1 MPSYKN
7 VTSSRQTLG
16 GKVVEPG
23 KVVCTTSYHNE
34 NDVKLLRVDDAPYF
48 NPILFSE
55 IITSKGA
62 IEVPKKNNQGEYV
75 TRYAIHF
82 YLEKGEVEI
91 LYNSVKNKPALK
103 LYSGC
108 RWNLRCFER
117 TIDQIIVESNQSF
130 ILWVIMEKI

>member
-7 VTSSRQTLG
+7 VTSSRQTLD

-23 KVVCTTSYHNE
+23 KVVNTMTYYDE
-34 NDVKLLRVDDAPYF
+34 NSVKLLKIDDAPYF
-48 NPILFSE
+48 NPVLLSE
-55 IITSKGA
+55 VVTEKGT
-62 IEVPKKNNQGEYV
+62 IKVPKKNNLGEYL

-117 TIDQIIVESNQSF
+117 TIDQIIIESNQSF